1 MKPNHY
7 VDNKKLYAEMLKHI
21 AKVNEAKE
29 KGEPKPRIP
38 EYIGYCIFQIATRLA
53 TKPNFAG
60 YTYKDE
66 MISDGVENCLTYLH
80 NFDPDKSSNP
90 FAYFTQIIYYAFLRR
105 ISKEKKQSY
114 IKHKSLEHALVNNNL
129 VDMSSEELAHFDA
142 LLLNTS
148 DNISDM
154 IEKFESKIEK
164 KKKRKGIEKFIDEE
178 DSNADSLDN

>member
-1 MKPNHY
+1 MSSNHY
-7 VDNKKLYAEMLKHI
+7 VDNKKLYAEMLKYI

-29 KGEPKPRIP
+29 KGEKKPRIP
-38 EYIGYCIFQIATRLA
+38 EYIGYCILQIATRLA

-105 ISKEKKQSY
+105 ISKEKKQTY
-114 IKHKSLEHALVNNNL
+114 IKHNSFENALVTNNL
-129 VDMSSEELAHFDA
+129 VDMSSEDLAHFDGIF
-142 LLLNTS
+142 LNT
-148 DNISDM
+148 DEKISDL

-164 KKKRKGIEKFIDEE
+164 KQRRKGVEKFMESEE
-178 DSNADSLDN
+178 VDADSTNN